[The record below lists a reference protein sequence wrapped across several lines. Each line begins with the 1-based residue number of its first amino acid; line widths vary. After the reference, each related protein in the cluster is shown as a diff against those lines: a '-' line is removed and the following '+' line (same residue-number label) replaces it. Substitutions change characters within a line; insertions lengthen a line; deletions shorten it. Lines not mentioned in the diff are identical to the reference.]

1 MWILILIVN
10 VVVQNDINYVERQSY
25 LPNIEISD
33 VAEESKNVDGNETF
47 LLYEDQCIQD
57 ANPWNEESKVK
68 ELPVYYNASCYGEDE
83 KVDNFNEDELKEQ
96 LKDMAEKFGIKYED
110 SKVKKQGIRSGNF
123 GMDSRKRGRHSK
135 RVFIF

>member
-1 MWILILIVN
+1 MIRKIMWILILIVN

-33 VAEESKNVDGNETF
+33 VAEGSKMQMEMRH

-83 KVDNFNEDELKEQ
+83 K
-96 LKDMAEKFGIKYED
+96 
-110 SKVKKQGIRSGNF
+110 
-123 GMDSRKRGRHSK
+123 SR
-135 RVFIF
+135 